1 MLQGKGV
8 DYFWSLSV
16 DLWTVSRVEG
26 LSLEGYFAT
35 WGEVSAIDSCVSM
48 SYSSVNV
55 LPIQVYLDFP
65 VCTACEWGLPDL
77 VQDFKMSKEI
87 VASYTACSRRD
98 YCASNAPHCSVQVTK
113 AEWGG
118 VIVIW
123 RSLWFGLRAGSGG
136 SLCIKGVSQ
145 RGRTTGQGCNP
156 QPGDI
161 KTASSS

>member
-48 SYSSVNV
+48 SYSSENV
-55 LPIQVYLDFP
+55 LPIQVYLDFA

-118 VIVIW
+118 GLMRLAWVTWSRWPLLSNVAEVCCYCPEVFFLDH
-123 RSLWFGLRAGSGG
+123 RSH
-136 SLCIKGVSQ
+136 
-145 RGRTTGQGCNP
+145 
-156 QPGDI
+156 
-161 KTASSS
+161 